1 MKRGAWIAIGVAALV
16 LVVVAALSL
25 FGAKLSKSE
34 PVAEAPV
41 AEAEAPKPAKPQ
53 YPISQPEP
61 EPAPAAADAEPTE
74 TTTPEEP
81 DPLPSLAESDEPLR
95 NDLAQTAAPTAI
107 ERFLVPDALIRKTV
121 VAVDNLDSDPVSR
134 RFRPVASVEGSVPVV
149 RSGDSIRLDTANYER
164 YESWVDAFTAASP
177 EQLVAVYTRYYPLFQ
192 DAYEDLGYP
201 DGYFND
207 RLVQIIDHLL
217 ATPEVQGP
225 IALKQPKVFFE
236 FADPKLERLSWGQ
249 KALIRM
255 GPEQARAVKTQLRAT
270 RDTLLAQSGGQ

>member
-74 TTTPEEP
+74 TPTPEEP

-95 NDLAQTAAPTAI
+95 SDLAQTAAPTAI

-121 VAVDNLDSDPVSR
+121 VAVDNLDSAPVSR

-164 YESWVDAFTAASP
+164 YEPWVDAFTAASP
-177 EQLVAVYTRYYPLFQ
+177 EQLIAVYTRYYPLFQ

-255 GPEQARAVKTQLRAT
+255 GPEQARAVKAQVRAI